1 MSDLVDRF
9 AGLAMV
15 YGAKIVFALIIFL
28 VGKWLARKLSQL
40 LLAAMERRELDPALR
55 HFSSS
60 LVYYGLL
67 VLVVISA
74 LGQLG
79 IQTASLA
86 AVIAAAG
93 LAIGLAMQGSLS
105 NFAAGFLLLVFRPFR
120 IGDYVELAGTAGTV
134 EKILIFTTEL
144 KSLDNKKVI
153 IPNAAITAGTIVNY
167 SANPTRRL
175 DLVIGIGYDDDI
187 DRARDAIRAV
197 LDADD
202 RVLADPA
209 PFVAVSALGDS
220 SVNFVVRPW
229 ARSED
234 YWALYCDL
242 TENIKKRFDAE
253 GITIPYPQRDVHL
266 HQGGTAAREA

>member
-1 MSDLVDRF
+1 MNEMVDRF
-9 AGLAMV
+9 ATLAMI
-15 YGAKIVFALIIFL
+15 YGAKIVSALIIFL

-40 LLAAMERRELDPALR
+40 LLGVMEKRELDPALR

-67 VLVVISA
+67 ALVVISA

-120 IGDYVELAGTAGTV
+120 IGDYVEMAGTAGTV
-134 EKILIFTTEL
+134 EKILMFTTEL
-144 KSLDNKKVI
+144 KTPDNKQVI
-153 IPNAAITAGTIVNY
+153 IPNSAATAGTIVNY
-167 SANPTRRL
+167 SANPIRRL
-175 DLVIGIGYDDDI
+175 DLVIGISYDDDI
-187 DRARDAIRAV
+187 DRAREAIRAV
-197 LDADD
+197 LDADP

-209 PFVAVSALGDS
+209 PFVAVSALADS

-229 ARSED
+229 AKSAD
-234 YWALYCDL
+234 YWTLYCDL
-242 TENIKKRFDAE
+242 TEKIKKGLDAE

-266 HQGGTAAREA
+266 HQAGKTA

>member
-9 AGLAMV
+9 ATLAMI
-15 YGAKIVFALIIFL
+15 YGAKIVSALIIFL

-40 LLAAMERRELDPALR
+40 LLGVMEKRDLDPALR

-67 VLVVISA
+67 ALVVISA

-153 IPNAAITAGTIVNY
+153 IPNSAITSATIVNY

-175 DLVIGIGYDDDI
+175 DLVIGISYDDDI

-209 PFVAVSALGDS
+209 PFVAVSALADS

-229 ARSED
+229 AKSAD

-266 HQGGTAAREA
+266 HQAGAAGGAA

>member
-15 YGAKIVFALIIFL
+15 YGARIVFALIIFL

-40 LLAAMERRELDPALR
+40 LLGAMERRELDPALR

-266 HQGGTAAREA
+266 HQAGTAAREA